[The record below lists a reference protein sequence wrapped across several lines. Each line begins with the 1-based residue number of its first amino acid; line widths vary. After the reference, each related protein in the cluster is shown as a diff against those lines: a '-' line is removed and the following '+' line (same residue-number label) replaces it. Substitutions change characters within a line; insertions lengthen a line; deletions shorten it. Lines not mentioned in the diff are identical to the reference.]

1 MQERWKGL
9 AWMQQP
15 QDLKKLIAPLLQA
28 SMDVIPVYQ
37 ACGALVWGR
46 PGAPFRIRPWLLLH
60 TVDAATESLP
70 ARQKQILHH
79 WGIYRN
85 WIALSGM
92 GLGGFPLTVLQKNI
106 LLLRDFQLWFESLH
120 IPDKC
125 LDASA
130 TGTGSEL
137 RQTGID
143 RQYFHLGWQLSG
155 SPLRSLSLQ
164 SLIFSAKGKTTS
176 RKKKTQQIFHSSH
189 TELHLEGNLK
199 AFFWVTHASLSLLI
213 LPLLIMIFY
222 IKIS

>member
-92 GLGGFPLTVLQKNI
+92 GLGGFPLTVLQKNV

-176 RKKKTQQIFHSSH
+176 RKKKHNKSFTAHTLNYTWKAIWKLFSGLLMLHWVYLFFHFSSW
-189 TELHLEGNLK
+189 
-199 AFFWVTHASLSLLI
+199 FFI
-213 LPLLIMIFY
+213 
-222 IKIS
+222 